1 MNPKWFSGR
10 KVLIA
15 TKHGKEQV
23 LAPLLRQLE
32 LSPFVAEDFDT
43 DQFGTFTGEIER
55 RGSPKEALRHKLT
68 AALDQYSH
76 TIGVASEGSFGPHP
90 QLSFIPANEEW
101 ILLMDRENN
110 LEIWGHEFTTE
121 TNYFTLEI
129 TEAIEVNEFAEKTG
143 FPEHGI
149 IVRGLKTGTV
159 VKDITNLP
167 SLIRCSEELLAHE
180 PVRLETDMRAMHNPT
195 RMKSIERAG
204 QKLIKAA
211 QSLCPHC
218 RVPGFVI
225 HDIKT
230 GLPCECCGAET
241 RGVLAYIR
249 SCKKC
254 GYQQEELFPKGEK
267 YPAQY
272 CDYCNP

>member
-1 MNPKWFSGR
+1 MNPKWFCER

-32 LSPFVAEDFDT
+32 LSPFVAEGFDT

-55 RGSPKEALRHKLT
+55 KRSPQDTLRTKLT
-68 AALDQYSH
+68 AALDHYSY
-76 TIGVASEGSFGPHP
+76 TLGVASEGSFGPHP

-101 ILLMDRENN
+101 VLLIDRENN
-110 LEIWGHEFTTE
+110 LELWGHELTSE
-121 TNYFTLEI
+121 TNYQAKEV
-129 TEAIEVNEFAEKTG
+129 TEANEVKAFANEVG

-149 IVRGLKTGTV
+149 IVRGLKTDAV
-159 VKDITNLP
+159 AKEITTLSNLI
-167 SLIRCSEELLAHE
+167 SYTEWLLAHE
-180 PVRLETDMRAMHNPT
+180 PVRLETDMRAMRNPT

-204 QKLIKAA
+204 QKLVEAA
-211 QSLCPHC
+211 CSLCPHC
-218 RVPGFVI
+218 QIPGFVI
-225 HDIKT
+225 RDVRT
-230 GLPCECCGAET
+230 GLPCECCGTET
-241 RGVLAYIR
+241 RGVLAFIR
-249 SCKKC
+249 SCVKC
-254 GYQQEELFPKGEK
+254 GYHQEELFPRGEK